1 MIKKAYI
8 LNIKMR
14 SFGGIGM
21 SIFKK
26 IFKRQL
32 RGVVRCESCGARNW
46 ADDDYCEN
54 CGEYL
59 D

>member
-1 MIKKAYI
+1 
-8 LNIKMR
+8 MR
-14 SFGGIGM
+14 SFRGIRM

-46 ADDDYCEN
+46 ADDDYCDN
-54 CGEYL
+54 CGAYL